1 MLWSAPEPTGPWTR
15 TIVLDI
21 EAAEA
26 NQQQQEPKRRL
37 YYAAKLH
44 PLADYLPISERR
56 PGGDVL
62 CERAGRLA
70 HAQGLHAQVLPTPAP
85 AARQQ
90 QQPLREA
97 AGPSI

>member
-44 PLADYLPISERR
+44 PELS
-56 PGGDVL
+56 GSGDLVVTYCANVL
-62 CERAGRLA
+62 GDW
-70 HAQGLHAQVLPTPAP
+70 PTPKDYTP
-85 AARQQ
+85 RFFRLQ
-90 QQPLREA
+90 LRRR
-97 AGPSI
+97 GSSSSP